1 MLEEEFYGTVSSRMV
16 ASLPWII
23 KMSVLTEV
31 LITDGGTVEGGCST
45 ARWLGKSAK
54 ILADGINS

>member
-1 MLEEEFYGTVSSRMV
+1 
-16 ASLPWII
+16 
-23 KMSVLTEV
+23 MSGLAEV

-45 ARWLGKSAK
+45 ARWFGKFAK